1 MAGSVMAKADEIMK
15 QCGMLSEE
23 GKPQPQ
29 ASAPELNDISDAQ
42 RQALIENAAIPNKKQ
57 VVNEDEE
64 FLRLKAANPKNA
76 GESGMDYVVRLNK
89 LRANPGQLPPGD
101 NKPAPNLQN
110 LNRDELDR
118 DPKLKKK
125 VDTMTAKVKPAST
138 ADARAAQR
146 PEDLKTEDTACGS
159 LGMSFAGK
167 ASKEDEEMNAGRET
181 TYAKPSKKAKN
192 KKGKKL
198 NRESFDRFV
207 TSVFENIK

>member
-1 MAGSVMAKADEIMK
+1 MSKADAIMK
-15 QCGMLSEE
+15 QFGMLSED
-23 GKPQPQ
+23 GSPKPP
-29 ASAPELNDISDAQ
+29 STAPELLEISSAQ
-42 RQALIENAAIPNKKQ
+42 REALIEHSTGKKKE
-57 VVNEDEE
+57 VIKEDDEYA
-64 FLRLKAANPKNA
+64 RLKAANPKQP
-76 GESGMDYVVRLNK
+76 GEDGMSYVLRLNK
-89 LRANPGQLPPGD
+89 LRRPDAQS
-101 NKPAPNLQN
+101 KPAPSLQDKN
-110 LNRDELDR
+110 PDELDR
-118 DPKLKKK
+118 DPKLKTK
-125 VDTMTAKVKPAST
+125 VDKMTAKVKPAST
-138 ADARAAQR
+138 AASRAAQR